1 MLVVLRACLLEGVYH
16 DDEFGFGRWCW
27 CWEIKGGAAALT
39 FSWTWLLLLDLSS
52 LDFLSSILGIAC
64 LQSSAMALFGN
75 RARAPAGQAPA
86 ANTATNTPT
95 TTTKRRW
102 GLGRGG
108 GGFGRGRQHTP
119 YAMHSRPS
127 FGQWLRV
134 TWLDILTM
142 VAMGAIGLGVSRAS
156 TRDANANK

>member
-1 MLVVLRACLLEGVYH
+1 
-16 DDEFGFGRWCW
+16 
-27 CWEIKGGAAALT
+27 
-39 FSWTWLLLLDLSS
+39 
-52 LDFLSSILGIAC
+52 
-64 LQSSAMALFGN
+64 MALFGN

-86 ANTATNTPT
+86 PAADNTATPA
-95 TTTKRRW
+95 TTTKRR
-102 GLGRGG
+102 GFGFGRGG
-108 GGFGRGRQHTP
+108 GLGRRRQHTP

-156 TRDANANK
+156 TRDANK